1 MTEDRRQKTDETP
14 SNEKFLQGVFGIM
27 NYDL

>member
-1 MTEDRRQKTDETP
+1 MKLNDEYNAHAQP
-14 SNEKFLQGVFGIM
+14 QSKVFAGGVFGIM